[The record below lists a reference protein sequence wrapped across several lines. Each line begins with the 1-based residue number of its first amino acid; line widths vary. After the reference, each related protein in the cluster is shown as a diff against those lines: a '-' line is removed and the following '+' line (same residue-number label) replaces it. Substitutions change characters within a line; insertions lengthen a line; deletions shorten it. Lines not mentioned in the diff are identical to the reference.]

1 MKIFQFKNILHLP
14 LTLISRYSDNLKPRV
29 NIVPPSANQCMKRA
43 WYPRAPKSHHNNRI
57 HSSCV
62 AAMAVA
68 EVHHPLKLHS
78 PPPARRRYPWPHL
91 FSLFDFFRGSQLIPP
106 KNPLFWGRVA
116 VSVMPGLPRGG
127 GADLA
132 ACCNRGVV
140 MRTTWTHRSWCG
152 AVCPVLGGKW
162 FKDYAQR

>member
-14 LTLISRYSDNLKPRV
+14 LTLISRYSDNLKPII
-29 NIVPPSANQCMKRA
+29 NIVPPSANQCTKGA

-106 KNPLFWGRVA
+106 KTLYSEAEWQSRSCQDCQEEEEPSWLHA
-116 VSVMPGLPRGG
+116 ATGG
-127 GADLA
+127 SLCARHGHTDHDA
-132 ACCNRGVV
+132 AQFVRC
-140 MRTTWTHRSWCG
+140 
-152 AVCPVLGGKW
+152 
-162 FKDYAQR
+162 